1 MTAFAGVVM
10 MILFIT
16 EYVSVGTASI
26 IGALI
31 CILGG
36 VVDQKSSCAKVD
48 WNIIIWLGCSIGIA
62 NALNDSG
69 MVGKF
74 CTVVLEHMPNNVPL
88 ILLLTV
94 FVLITTIISNLIANT
109 TTVIMVLP
117 FAVQLTTELGIDSV
131 PFIIAITMAA
141 GLAILTP
148 LSCGFIGMTMRLGY
162 KFRDYVRYGMGLQ
175 LLLTGSVIVLTYV
188 MYGA

>member
-1 MTAFAGVVM
+1 M
-10 MILFIT
+10 
-16 EYVSVGTASI
+16 VS
-26 IGALI
+26 
-31 CILGG
+31 
-36 VVDQKSSCAKVD
+36 
-48 WNIIIWLGCSIGIA
+48 
-62 NALNDSG
+62 
-69 MVGKF
+69 KF
-74 CTVVLEHMPNNVPL
+74 CTVVLEHMPNNVSP
-88 ILLLTV
+88 ILLLTM

-162 KFRDYVRYGMGLQ
+162 KFKDYVRYGMGLQ
-175 LLLTGSVIVLTYV
+175 LLLTGSVIVLTKV
-188 MYGA
+188 MYGV

>member
-1 MTAFAGVVM
+1 M
-10 MILFIT
+10 
-16 EYVSVGTASI
+16 
-26 IGALI
+26 
-31 CILGG
+31 
-36 VVDQKSSCAKVD
+36 
-48 WNIIIWLGCSIGIA
+48 
-62 NALNDSG
+62 
-69 MVGKF
+69 
-74 CTVVLEHMPNNVPL
+74 
-88 ILLLTV
+88 

-162 KFRDYVRYGMGLQ
+162 KFKDYVRYGMGLQ
-175 LLLTGSVIVLTYV
+175 LLLTGSVIVLTKV
-188 MYGA
+188 MYGV